1 LDSVYQKIQE
11 KKVSSPIV
19 QPLTPQQ
26 ERITCFRLPKW
37 MPNDSVSGC
46 NSCRLP
52 FSFFRRKHH
61 CRYCG
66 EIFCDD
72 CSSTRQPIPQFN
84 FFTPVRVCES
94 CDEVLR
100 VENSVEGDDQKST
113 FEVSQSFLQPPQRI
127 KLPRSR
133 SVGEDLSKM
142 TGSWEVL

>member
-1 LDSVYQKIQE
+1 MILFQVVIPVDCLFLFFGESITVAIVEKSFAMTALLLDNQF
-11 KKVSSPIV
+11 
-19 QPLTPQQ
+19 L
-26 ERITCFRLPKW
+26 
-37 MPNDSVSGC
+37 
-46 NSCRLP
+46 NS
-52 FSFFRRKHH
+52 
-61 CRYCG
+61 
-66 EIFCDD
+66 I
-72 CSSTRQPIPQFN
+72 